1 MTEEDN
7 LKKKVNELQNQL
19 IAKDEEITNLEDKV
33 EQLEDEIMRYEE
45 VVDEKTSKK
54 KSKKAKQSKYEI
66 ELEAKD
72 REIRDLKNRMGYL
85 RKEKIDI
92 QKELEEIKKD
102 NASSSI
108 IRVEELREKDRPP
121 LNSLLQELQD
131 KIKKQES
138 IIRRLKHQNS
148 NTDEFENQI
157 RVKDE
162 LIINLQK
169 ELDQAKETGETV
181 PLARTEESGLSGS
194 IKGEILSDLQD
205 KLNKAKFRNEE
216 LRKKLE
222 RYENRDKNGISTE
235 NAELKEKI
243 SDLTAQLNKKTTQ
256 IEELEEKNI
265 ILNNV
270 SGESNVNGI
279 IKELQNKLNKART
292 QITTLQDQL
301 KAVTSQNS
309 LENSE
314 DTSNLKIQREMAS
327 FLQKQ
332 LNDSNKA
339 LQIKEEEIIT
349 IKSEAIRIKRKYED
363 LENLIKQK
371 DMSINNLQTELES
384 FKIQTKFPN
393 SSKPVIVPEIDLR
406 VKELESLLE
415 DLTKQNIQQR
425 IEISELRKK

>member
-7 LKKKVNELQNQL
+7 LKKKVNELQNHL
-19 IAKDEEITNLEDKV
+19 KDKDEEISNLEDKV

-54 KSKKAKQSKYEI
+54 KSKKAKQSIYEI

-72 REIRDLKNRMGYL
+72 REIRELKNRMGYL
-85 RKEKIDI
+85 RKEKIDV
-92 QKELEEIKKD
+92 QKELEEIKQDK
-102 NASSSI
+102 ASSSI
-108 IRVEELREKDRPP
+108 IRVEELREKPP
-121 LNSLLQELQD
+121 LNTLLQELQD
-131 KIKKQES
+131 KIKRQES
-138 IIRRLKHQNS
+138 IIRRLNHQNS
-148 NTDEFENQI
+148 DTNEFETQL
-157 RVKDE
+157 REKDE
-162 LIINLQK
+162 LIVTLQK

-181 PLARTEESGLSGS
+181 PLARTEENSFSGS
-194 IKGEILSDLQD
+194 IKEEILSDLQD
-205 KLNKAKFRNEE
+205 KLNKTKFRNEE

-222 RYENRDKNGISTE
+222 KYENKDKNGSFTE
-235 NAELKEKI
+235 ITELKAKI
-243 SDLTAQLNKKTTQ
+243 SDLTTQLNNKTAQ
-256 IEELEEKNI
+256 IEGLEEKSV
-265 ILNNV
+265 LNNI
-270 SGESNVNGI
+270 SGDGNVNEI

-292 QITTLQDQL
+292 QNTTLQDQL
-301 KAVTSQNS
+301 KAVTSQPS
-309 LENSE
+309 VENSD

-339 LQIKEEEIIT
+339 LNIKEEEIAT

-371 DMSINNLQTELES
+371 DMSMNNLQTELES
-384 FKIQTKFPN
+384 YKIQKKFPT
-393 SSKPVIVPEIDLR
+393 SSKPAIVPEIDLKI
-406 VKELESLLE
+406 KELESLVE